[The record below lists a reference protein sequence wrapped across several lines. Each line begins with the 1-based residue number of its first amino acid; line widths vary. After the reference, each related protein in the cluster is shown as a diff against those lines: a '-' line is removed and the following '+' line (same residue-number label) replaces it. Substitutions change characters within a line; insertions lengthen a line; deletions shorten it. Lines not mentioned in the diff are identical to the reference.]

1 MNQEQPAL
9 TPSSTSEAAA
19 APNREAAGRSSV
31 PATSRSGS
39 RGGLA
44 AAVSVIALVATGV
57 LGWYVHDMRGSVATV
72 REEVAQRLSA
82 GEAAATEYRALGRQ
96 QQEAIA
102 ALQGKLG
109 ALEAQ
114 VAATEGQAAALETL
128 YQQFSRT
135 REDRVIAETENAV
148 AMATQQLQLA
158 GNAEAALIALQGAEA
173 RLAAQDAG
181 QLLPL
186 RRALARDIEQLKA
199 APQVDVPGIALRL
212 EGLLERADALPLA
225 FAGELAEKPA
235 TEAGDGAA
243 PAAAAPSPMDFVKR
257 VAHEVWHEI
266 LALVRIERLDQPEPV
281 LLAPA
286 QSTYLRE
293 NLKIRLLTARL
304 ALLARDGRT
313 FAADLAQAQGWVERY
328 FDKRNTRV
336 QEVLSELAAL
346 AATPVKVAQP
356 APTESIAALRMLQA
370 RAGEAGKG
378 APAVA
383 VPAAPAAAPA
393 PAPAPAPGKGGATI
407 RQPANGA
414 R

>member
-1 MNQEQPAL
+1 MNQEQSAL
-9 TPSSTSEAAA
+9 TQSSSSESAP
-19 APNREAAGRSSV
+19 APNREAAGRPSAS
-31 PATSRSGS
+31 AAAGGSS

-44 AAVSVIALVATGV
+44 VAISVIALVGAGV
-57 LGWYVHDMRGSVATV
+57 LGWYVHDMRGSVAAV
-72 REEVAQRLSA
+72 REEVAQRLAA
-82 GEAAATEYRALGRQ
+82 GDSAATEYRALARQ
-96 QQEAIA
+96 QQETIA

-114 VAATEGQAAALETL
+114 VAATEGQAATLETL

-135 REDRVIAETENAV
+135 REDRVIAEAEYAV
-148 AMATQQLQLA
+148 AMAAQQLQLA
-158 GNAEAALIALQGAEA
+158 GNAEAALVALQGAEG
-173 RLAAQDAG
+173 RIAAQDAG

-186 RRALARDIEQLKA
+186 RRALARDIEMLKA

-212 EGLLERADALPLA
+212 EGLLERVDGLPLA
-225 FAGELAEKPA
+225 FAGELAAQPSVD
-235 TEAGDGAA
+235 GDTAAA
-243 PAAAAPSPMDFVKR
+243 PAAAAPSPMDFIKE

-313 FAADLAQAQGWVERY
+313 FSADLAQAQSWVGRY
-328 FDKRNTRV
+328 FDKRDAKV
-336 QEVLSELAAL
+336 QETLSELAAL
-346 AATPVKVAQP
+346 AAMPVKVEQP
-356 APTESIAALRMLQA
+356 APVESIAALRLLQA
-370 RAGEAGKG
+370 RAGEANRN

-383 VPAAPAAAPA
+383 VPPAELPAKGSAAQ
-393 PAPAPAPGKGGATI
+393 
-407 RQPANGA
+407 QPAGA
-414 R
+414 AR

>member
-1 MNQEQPAL
+1 MNQEQSAL
-9 TPSSTSEAAA
+9 TQSSSSESAP
-19 APNREAAGRSSV
+19 APNREAAGRPSAS
-31 PATSRSGS
+31 AAAGGSS

-44 AAVSVIALVATGV
+44 VAISVIALVGAGV
-57 LGWYVHDMRGSVATV
+57 LGWYVHDMRGSVAAV
-72 REEVAQRLSA
+72 REEVAQRLAA
-82 GEAAATEYRALGRQ
+82 GDSAATEYRALARQ
-96 QQEAIA
+96 QQETIA

-114 VAATEGQAAALETL
+114 VAATEGQAATLETL

-135 REDRVIAETENAV
+135 REDRVIAEAEYAV
-148 AMATQQLQLA
+148 AMAVQQLQLA
-158 GNAEAALIALQGAEA
+158 GNAEAALVALQGAEG
-173 RLAAQDAG
+173 RIAAQDAG

-186 RRALARDIEQLKA
+186 RRALARDIEMLKA

-212 EGLLERADALPLA
+212 EGLLERVDGLPLA
-225 FAGELAEKPA
+225 FAGELAAQPSVD
-235 TEAGDGAA
+235 GDTAAA
-243 PAAAAPSPMDFVKR
+243 PAAAAPSPMDFIKE

-313 FAADLAQAQGWVERY
+313 FSADLAQAQSWVGRY
-328 FDKRNTRV
+328 FDKRDAKV
-336 QEVLSELAAL
+336 QETLSELAAL
-346 AATPVKVAQP
+346 AAMPVKVEQP
-356 APTESIAALRMLQA
+356 APVESIAALRLLQA
-370 RAGEAGKG
+370 RAGEASRN

-383 VPAAPAAAPA
+383 VPPAEVPAKGSAAQ
-393 PAPAPAPGKGGATI
+393 
-407 RQPANGA
+407 QPAGA
-414 R
+414 AR

>member
-1 MNQEQPAL
+1 MNQEQSAL
-9 TPSSTSEAAA
+9 TQSSSSESAP
-19 APNREAAGRSSV
+19 APNREAAGRPSAS
-31 PATSRSGS
+31 AAAGGSS

-44 AAVSVIALVATGV
+44 VAISVIALVGAGV
-57 LGWYVHDMRGSVATV
+57 LGWYVHDMRGSVAAV
-72 REEVAQRLSA
+72 REEVAQRLAA
-82 GEAAATEYRALGRQ
+82 GDSAATEYRVLARQ
-96 QQEAIA
+96 HQETIA

-135 REDRVIAETENAV
+135 REDRVIAEAEYAV
-148 AMATQQLQLA
+148 AMAAQQLQLA
-158 GNAEAALIALQGAEA
+158 GNAEAALVALQGAEA
-173 RLAAQDAG
+173 RIAAQDAG

-186 RRALARDIEQLKA
+186 RRALARDIEMLKA

-212 EGLLERADALPLA
+212 EGLLERVDGLPLA
-225 FAGELAEKPA
+225 FAGELAAQPA
-235 TEAGDGAA
+235 VDGDTAAA
-243 PAAAAPSPMDFVKR
+243 PAAAAPSPMDFIKE

-313 FAADLAQAQGWVERY
+313 FSADLAQAQSWVGRY
-328 FDKRNTRV
+328 FDKRDAKV
-336 QEVLSELAAL
+336 QETLSELAAL
-346 AATPVKVAQP
+346 AAMPVKVEQP
-356 APTESIAALRMLQA
+356 APVESIAALRLLQA
-370 RAGEAGKG
+370 RAGEANRN

-383 VPAAPAAAPA
+383 VPPAEVPAKGSAAQ
-393 PAPAPAPGKGGATI
+393 
-407 RQPANGA
+407 QPAGA
-414 R
+414 AR

>member
-1 MNQEQPAL
+1 MNQEQSAL
-9 TPSSTSEAAA
+9 TQSGSTDAAP
-19 APNREAAGRSSV
+19 APNRETTGRSS
-31 PATSRSGS
+31 ASAAAGGSS
-39 RGGLA
+39 RGGLVA
-44 AAVSVIALVATGV
+44 AISVIALVGTGV
-57 LGWYVHDMRGSVATV
+57 LGWYVYDMRGGVATV
-72 REEVAQRLSA
+72 REEVAQRLAA
-82 GEAAATEYRALGRQ
+82 GDSAATEYRALARQ

-135 REDRVIAETENAV
+135 REDRVIAEAEYAV
-148 AMATQQLQLA
+148 GMATQQLQLA
-158 GNAEAALIALQGAEA
+158 GNAEAALVALQGAEA
-173 RLAAQDAG
+173 RIAAHDGG

-186 RRALARDIEQLKA
+186 RRALARDIETLKA

-212 EGLLERADALPLA
+212 QGLLERVDRLPLA
-225 FAGELAEKPA
+225 FAGELAAQPSVDA
-235 TEAGDGAA
+235 DTAAA
-243 PAAAAPSPMDFVKR
+243 PAAAEPSPMDFIKG

-313 FAADLAQAQGWVERY
+313 FSADLMQAQGWIERY
-328 FDKRNTRV
+328 FDKRDAKV
-336 QEVLSELAAL
+336 QETLSELATLGAM
-346 AATPVKVAQP
+346 PVKVEQP
-356 APTESIAALRMLQA
+356 APVESIAALRLLQA
-370 RAGEAGKG
+370 RAGEASRN
-378 APAVA
+378 APAV
-383 VPAAPAAAPA
+383 VVPPAAPPAEEPAKGNAA
-393 PAPAPAPGKGGATI
+393 
-407 RQPANGA
+407 RQPAGA
-414 R
+414 TR

>member
-1 MNQEQPAL
+1 MNQEQSAL
-9 TPSSTSEAAA
+9 TQNSPSETSPASNREAAA
-19 APNREAAGRSSV
+19 RPSAAGRSS
-31 PATSRSGS
+31 G
-39 RGGLA
+39 GGLA
-44 AAVSVIALVATGV
+44 AGIAVLALVATGV
-57 LGWYVHDMRGSVATV
+57 LGWYVYDMRGGVAAV
-72 REEVAQRLSA
+72 REEVALRLTA
-82 GEAAATEYRALGRQ
+82 GESAVTEYRALGRQ

-135 REDRVIAETENAV
+135 REDRVIAEAEYAV
-148 AMATQQLQLA
+148 AMAAQQLQLA

-173 RLAAQDAG
+173 RVAAQDAG

-186 RRALARDIEQLKA
+186 RRALARDIEMLKA

-225 FAGELAEKPA
+225 FAGELAAQPSA
-235 TEAGDGAA
+235 DAGTAAA
-243 PAAAAPSPMDFVKR
+243 PAAAAPSPMDFIQG

-313 FAADLAQAQGWVERY
+313 FSADLAQAQNWVGRY
-328 FDKRNTRV
+328 FDKRDAKV
-336 QEVLSELAAL
+336 QETLSELAVL
-346 AATPVKVAQP
+346 AAMPVKVEQP
-356 APTESIAALRMLQA
+356 APVESIAALRLLQA
-370 RAGEAGKG
+370 RAGEANRN
-378 APAVA
+378 APALA
-383 VPAAPAAAPA
+383 IPPAAPPAAEPA
-393 PAPAPAPGKGGATI
+393 KGSAAHQPAGAT
-407 RQPANGA
+407 R
-414 R
+414 

>member
-1 MNQEQPAL
+1 MNQEQSAL
-9 TPSSTSEAAA
+9 TQSSSSESAP
-19 APNREAAGRSSV
+19 APNREAAGRPSAS
-31 PATSRSGS
+31 AAAGGSS

-44 AAVSVIALVATGV
+44 VAISVIALVGAGV
-57 LGWYVHDMRGSVATV
+57 LGWYVHDMRGSVAAV
-72 REEVAQRLSA
+72 REEVAQRLAA
-82 GEAAATEYRALGRQ
+82 GDSAATEYRALARQ
-96 QQEAIA
+96 QQETIA

-114 VAATEGQAAALETL
+114 VAATEGQAATLETL

-135 REDRVIAETENAV
+135 REDRVIAEAEYAV
-148 AMATQQLQLA
+148 AMAAQQLQLA
-158 GNAEAALIALQGAEA
+158 GNAEAALVALQGAEG
-173 RLAAQDAG
+173 RIAAQDAG

-186 RRALARDIEQLKA
+186 RRALARDIEMLKA

-212 EGLLERADALPLA
+212 EGLLERVDGLPLA
-225 FAGELAEKPA
+225 FAGELAAQPSVD
-235 TEAGDGAA
+235 GDTAAA
-243 PAAAAPSPMDFVKR
+243 PAAAAPSPMDFIKE

-313 FAADLAQAQGWVERY
+313 FSADLAQAQSWVGRY
-328 FDKRNTRV
+328 FDKRDAKV
-336 QEVLSELAAL
+336 QETLSELAAL
-346 AATPVKVAQP
+346 AAMPVKVEQP
-356 APTESIAALRMLQA
+356 APVESIAALRLLQA
-370 RAGEAGKG
+370 RAGEANRN

-383 VPAAPAAAPA
+383 VPPAEVPAKGSAAQ
-393 PAPAPAPGKGGATI
+393 
-407 RQPANGA
+407 QPAGA
-414 R
+414 AR